1 MYELKKWE
9 VDQVVRILR
18 DLEQCRG
25 QTVKEQNALRNGKL
39 LYKKIIKRHD
49 KDRRDK
55 KGGQGHTMPA

>member
-1 MYELKKWE
+1 MYELKKYE
-9 VDQVVRILR
+9 VDQVVRIIR

-25 QTVKEQNALRNGKL
+25 QTMKEQNALRNAKL

>member
-25 QTVKEQNALRNGKL
+25 QTVKEQNALRNAKL

>member
-25 QTVKEQNALRNGKL
+25 QTMKEQNALRNAKL

>member
-25 QTVKEQNALRNGKL
+25 QTVKEHNALRNAKL

>member
-1 MYELKKWE
+1 MYELKKWD

-25 QTVKEQNALRNGKL
+25 QTMKEQNALRNARL

-55 KGGQGHTMPA
+55 KGG

>member
-25 QTVKEQNALRNGKL
+25 QAMKEQNALRNARL

>member
-1 MYELKKWE
+1 MYELKKYE

-25 QTVKEQNALRNGKL
+25 QTVKEQNALRNAKL